1 MLSILSLV
9 TGFLYGYSL
18 VFYSFVW
25 ACIYFGAYMTGPEVK
40 SEKKLTNSFFF
51 SSSGS
56 QDRTRVVERLR
67 PLSHLVGLGSQRV
80 PLAFRHW
87 SHFTFIACHFICA
100 PRG

>member
-1 MLSILSLV
+1 MFTRSLDRFKPVLQSEVTTRSHGISYLLLSILSLV

-51 SSSGS
+51 
-56 QDRTRVVERLR
+56 
-67 PLSHLVGLGSQRV
+67 
-80 PLAFRHW
+80 F
-87 SHFTFIACHFICA
+87 
-100 PRG
+100 